1 MKCKKIVATTA
12 NSQLIFL
19 EKCLTHDDL
28 TTKSSRITLLI
39 KSEKIIQITK
49 KYLRKLLILA
59 KNDTNQRL
67 RTYDIKVNDLSQEL
81 KNVLAHDY
89 FEIITHHK

>member
-1 MKCKKIVATTA
+1 M
-12 NSQLIFL
+12 FL

-28 TTKSSRITLLI
+28 TTKSFRIALLF
-39 KSEKIIQITK
+39 KSKKTILITK
-49 KYLRKLLILA
+49 KYLRKLILA
-59 KNDTNQRL
+59 KNDANQRL
-67 RTYDIKVNDLSQEL
+67 RTYNIKVNDLSQEL

>member
-1 MKCKKIVATTA
+1 M
-12 NSQLIFL
+12 FL
-19 EKCLTHDDL
+19 AKCLTHDDL
-28 TTKSSRITLLI
+28 TTKSFRIALLV
-39 KSEKIIQITK
+39 KSKKTILITK

-59 KNDTNQRL
+59 KNDANQRL
-67 RTYDIKVNDLSQEL
+67 RTYNIKVNDLSQEL